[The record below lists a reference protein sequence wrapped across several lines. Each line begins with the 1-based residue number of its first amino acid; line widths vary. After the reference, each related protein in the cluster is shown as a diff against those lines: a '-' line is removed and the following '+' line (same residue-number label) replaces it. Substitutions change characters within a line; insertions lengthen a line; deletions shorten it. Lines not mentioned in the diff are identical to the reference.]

1 VGRSVQLRDDL
12 LVTSAELFRRMT
24 LPTRFR
30 VLGLRLVPFT
40 VGHARLLDRIEL
52 DEIND
57 GASCL
62 LAAKLCSM
70 PSGEAE
76 RWINSRFLGLRM
88 VALAFGRGR
97 LMRSADEV
105 NKAVRVFGE
114 YLDESTRIPVY
125 ESKGEGEGRKLGTP
139 FAQHLR
145 AVLLSKLGYSPD
157 KVDRTPYLQAMWD
170 YIGHM
175 EAEGLISVDEGLTD
189 DQETALFA
197 KADELM
203 AKVKG
208 SA

>member
-1 VGRSVQLRDDL
+1 
-12 LVTSAELFRRMT
+12 MT

-70 PSGEAE
+70 PSDKAE

-88 VALAFGRGR
+88 IALAFGRKR
-97 LMRSADEV
+97 LMRSPEEV
-105 NKAVRVFGE
+105 NKAVKVFGE
-114 YLDESTRIPVY
+114 YLDESTRVPVY
-125 ESKGEGEGRKLGTP
+125 QTNGDGQGRKLGTP

-145 AVLLSKLGYSPD
+145 AVLLSKLGYCPQE
-157 KVDRTPYLQAMWD
+157 VDRTPYLQAMWD
-170 YIGHM
+170 YISFM
-175 EAEGLISVDEGLTD
+175 EAEGLITVDEGITNE
-189 DQETALFA
+189 QEEALFRQA
-197 KADELM
+197 NELM
-203 AKVKG
+203 AKVKEQQ
-208 SA
+208 A

>member
-1 VGRSVQLRDDL
+1 M
-12 LVTSAELFRRMT
+12 TAAELFRRMT

-30 VLGLRLVPFT
+30 VLGLRLVTFT

-70 PSGEAE
+70 PADEAE
-76 RWINSRFLGLRM
+76 RWISSRFLGLRM
-88 VALAFGRGR
+88 IWLAFGRGR
-97 LMRSADEV
+97 LMRSPDEV
-105 NKAVRVFGE
+105 NKAVRVFAE

-157 KVDRTPYLQAMWD
+157 EVDRTPYLQAMWD
-170 YIGHM
+170 YVGHM
-175 EAEGLISVDEGLTD
+175 EAEGLISVDEGLRD
-189 DQETALFA
+189 DHEAALFA
-197 KADELM
+197 QADALL
-203 AKVKG
+203 AKVKE
-208 SA
+208 SAT